1 MGIIKNT
8 DKTLHQLI
16 NLVRSLNS
24 NEFTEELNVLNGS
37 TIGQHIRHIIEF
49 YVELING
56 YEPRVVCY
64 DNRKRNSNFETN
76 QFVVISEL
84 NNIILALREFDLT
97 LDLQIK
103 SNHGLSDFEETI
115 SNSSVMREVVYTL
128 DHTVHHLAII
138 KIAIQVELNHIEL
151 DQNMGI
157 APSTLRNTKKVCVQ

>member
-1 MGIIKNT
+1 M
-8 DKTLHQLI
+8 
-16 NLVRSLNS
+16 
-24 NEFTEELNVLNGS
+24 
-37 TIGQHIRHIIEF
+37 
-49 YVELING
+49 
-56 YEPRVVCY
+56 
-64 DNRKRNSNFETN
+64 
-76 QFVVISEL
+76 
-84 NNIILALREFDLT
+84 T